1 MLPLLLDDDPH
12 IYFLT
17 HQSSR
22 KVMEVAARPR
32 VGLTIIGASNCYLS
46 VVGRAY
52 ASRDPELIKRL
63 WRPLSGLVP
72 RWPTG
77 SRRPRF
83 FVWSWSG
90 STTGSRRGAESFGC
104 FRPSRHSLPVKRLI
118 RRGRR
123 LMACDR
129 DVFEN
134 NGSPVINPLFLR
146 DDCQSRRRCSGIPGR
161 PRFATDT

>member
-1 MLPLLLDDDPH
+1 MTVPVSERQRVRRLIGRADVAMFMTLDEQGAQGGRPMLPLLLDDDPH

-63 WRPLSGLVP
+63 WRPTYRAWFPDGPQDREATVLRVVVERVDYWEPPRSRVVRLFQAVKAFVTRQAVDTPRKTVDGL
-72 RWPTG
+72 
-77 SRRPRF
+77 
-83 FVWSWSG
+83 
-90 STTGSRRGAESFGC
+90 
-104 FRPSRHSLPVKRLI
+104 
-118 RRGRR
+118 
-123 LMACDR
+123 
-129 DVFEN
+129 
-134 NGSPVINPLFLR
+134 
-146 DDCQSRRRCSGIPGR
+146 
-161 PRFATDT
+161 